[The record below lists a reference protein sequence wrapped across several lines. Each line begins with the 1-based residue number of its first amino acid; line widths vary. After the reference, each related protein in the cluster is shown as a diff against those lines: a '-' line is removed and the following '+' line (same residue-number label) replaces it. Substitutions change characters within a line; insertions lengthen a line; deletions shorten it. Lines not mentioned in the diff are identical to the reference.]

1 MSTVL
6 VGLDG
11 SMASRFAFHEAVRQ
25 AQWRDSTLCIFHV
38 VFVPSVVGRSL
49 DLSTTEELENYGHY
63 IVDGELEL
71 LIDEYDREFPV
82 TIERCVRAGHLGEE
96 LLLAAE
102 DSERDVELVVL
113 GARGLGGFTSL
124 MLGSLTTYAV
134 HHLVRPLLVI
144 PYREVDS
151 T

>member
-11 SMASRFAFHEAVRQ
+11 SMASRVAFHEAVRQ
-25 AQWRDSTLCIFHV
+25 ATWRDATLCVFHV
-38 VFVPSVVGRSL
+38 VFVPMVLGKSL
-49 DLSTTEELENYGHY
+49 NLSTTEELENYGHFV
-63 IVDGELEL
+63 VDGELEVL
-71 LIDEYDREFPV
+71 VEEYDGEFPV
-82 TIERCVRAGHLGEE
+82 TIDRCVRAGHLGEE

-102 DSERDVELVVL
+102 DEDRDVELVVL

-144 PYREVDS
+144 PYSEDD
-151 T
+151 TA